1 MKCKAELTAT
11 CLRKT
16 SIKCA
21 SLNNL
26 FLSKSIYSVKGLK
39 GRSYEGKLNILPST
53 TSFLFYVEK
62 WPFYQDEKKKKSKTI
77 Y

>member
-16 SIKCA
+16 FMKCA

-26 FLSKSIYSVKGLK
+26 FFSKSIYSVKGLE
-39 GRSYEGKLNILPST
+39 GRPYEGKLNILPST

-62 WPFYQDEKKKKSKTI
+62 WPFYQEKKNKIKKK
-77 Y
+77 